1 VNDYEEIQKIYEESY
16 VGQQVQQQNYGPNL
30 KWRPGEAKPG
40 YTLSNGPGRLP
51 LASPDSG
58 KQRPADEAPGSPS
71 AGPKKGPGR
80 VPMPVVVDEE
90 VEAAEIINLDVL
102 EKLDELAKDLDP
114 ENHNDRAVMTALGKL
129 REHII
134 FLSLGKLD

>member
-1 VNDYEEIQKIYEESY
+1 MNDYEEIQKIYEANY
-16 VGQQVQQQNYGPNL
+16 VGQLVQQQNYGPNR
-30 KWRPGEAKPG
+30 KFRANEAPPG
-40 YTLSNGPGRLP
+40 YSLSNGPGRLP

-58 KQRPADEAPGSPS
+58 KQRPADVAPDSPG
-71 AGPKKGPGR
+71 AGLKVGGQ
-80 VPMPVVVDEE
+80 PMPSVIDEE
-90 VEAAEIINLDVL
+90 VEAAEIINHDVL

-134 FLSLGKLD
+134 FLSLGKRD